1 MNCCYN
7 CKDRQMHCHINCEKY
22 KAFQTENEIK
32 RNNMI
37 EYRRNM
43 SDYIRYLYK
52 ENNNHKN

>member
-7 CKDRQMHCHINCEKY
+7 CKDRQMYCHINCEKY

-37 EYRRNM
+37 EYRRSM
-43 SDYIRYLYK
+43 YDYIRYLYK